1 MINFILVFIVC
12 LALVMSIFIGIY
24 ALFRTQSYKRSYFL
38 LMQVMI
44 IVYLFGYLLELT
56 STNSGEAYTAVKV
69 VYLGAYFIPVFA
81 FFFLADYCNIKINLF
96 FVKIPMVV
104 LALVPFLVMATSK
117 FHNFLYFTY
126 SSAKEFG
133 QPLGFTPGTVYS
145 LIHSY
150 PLACM
155 VASMVILI
163 YQLKKWADKYRIQ
176 LYLFLVCIAI
186 PFLAEMVSWVIIVAG
201 LYSHYIYVTP
211 YSMAIMSFFLYLGVM
226 RFNVFEIISMAT
238 ITAIDHIREGFIL
251 VDESNNYLSSNPT
264 TAMMFPGVTKLRK
277 GESIFL
283 AADWPEAI
291 KNAASTS
298 VDFSLTGETARYFTA
313 SVSPIYNNRKVLM
326 AKIILFKET
335 TDSVNLMKELESAA
349 YIDSLT
355 GLYNRKHFTEL
366 AFVDIERAL
375 RLDQSIYAAMLDLD
389 FFKQVNDTYG
399 HAAGDMVLK
408 STAGIIRQTIRSYD
422 LLCRYGGEEFVLL
435 LTALDEVEAYK
446 LVERIRENMEHS
458 AIMYE
463 EDEIRITCSIGLA
476 EFLETDTLD
485 SAVKKADEALYAAK
499 NSGRNRV
506 KIHSE
511 L

>member
-1 MINFILVFIVC
+1 
-12 LALVMSIFIGIY
+12 
-24 ALFRTQSYKRSYFL
+24 
-38 LMQVMI
+38 
-44 IVYLFGYLLELT
+44 
-56 STNSGEAYTAVKV
+56 
-69 VYLGAYFIPVFA
+69 
-81 FFFLADYCNIKINLF
+81 
-96 FVKIPMVV
+96 
-104 LALVPFLVMATSK
+104 
-117 FHNFLYFTY
+117 
-126 SSAKEFG
+126 
-133 QPLGFTPGTVYS
+133 
-145 LIHSY
+145 
-150 PLACM
+150 
-155 VASMVILI
+155 
-163 YQLKKWADKYRIQ
+163 
-176 LYLFLVCIAI
+176 
-186 PFLAEMVSWVIIVAG
+186 
-201 LYSHYIYVTP
+201 
-211 YSMAIMSFFLYLGVM
+211 
-226 RFNVFEIISMAT
+226 
-238 ITAIDHIREGFIL
+238 
-251 VDESNNYLSSNPT
+251 
-264 TAMMFPGVTKLRK
+264 MFPGITKLRK
-277 GESIFL
+277 GESIFQVT
-283 AADWPEAI
+283 DWPSEI
-291 KNAASTS
+291 KKAESTS
-298 VDFSLTGETARYFTA
+298 VDFSLTEESTRYFTA
-313 SVSPIYNNRKVLM
+313 SVSPIYNNRKALM

-408 STAGIIRQTIRSYD
+408 ATAGIIRQTIRSYD

-435 LTALDEVEAYK
+435 LTALDEEEAYK

-463 EDEIRITCSIGLA
+463 EEEIRITCSIGLA

-511 L
+511 I